1 MKKTTKLL
9 ILTTS
14 FLALSAIPL
23 ILTSCK
29 NEQTNKPKNNLQIK
43 KDTDSNNKEKNTD
56 SKQKNIE
63 NNKQNN
69 QIENKNTQQNN
80 QAENKK
86 PQQNQEE
93 IDFENIFQQLNLSYK
108 NAQDVF
114 FENVSS
120 ETNINS
126 LLFNEIENVK
136 LNITNW
142 QKTENS
148 LTISLTLTKNNQT
161 SKTFTKE
168 FLKSSFKQHT
178 KYNFED
184 LNNFASSFTVKSTKN
199 TEDALTAFNK
209 LKENPSNLFSYINI
223 GPELFDK
230 YQIQADFKSANAN
243 NGQGYIKNISLVFT
257 KQENQTKKTITVNG
271 FKTAK
276 KQTQTNLITKLELK
290 DEIKALYPSFVGSML
305 VFNDNS
311 ASLLPQQKQGNDL
324 FNWEYFTTHRGQGL
338 FKNNL
343 NLNFAILKNEF
354 FEVNKQNKEK
364 YDFKI
369 EKVKANDQNGTL
381 GIELKIT
388 NMDEHSNNYNKTQY
402 EFFEFE
408 GLRTLK
414 LKDNKPEV
422 FDFYIQQDDL
432 KEALNKYKIIEL
444 ANENKEK
451 LNNLNQ
457 LNITNKIDKNKLQVV
472 KNAIFNKLKLS
483 TFNSSNTYQ
492 LTVTNNYLSNFN
504 FKNNSSSIYP
514 LYLTISNNIIKDIQ
528 FNLVKNSNNLVELKV
543 NITLSVFGYVSNE
556 YNDLIEQ
563 GTNNNEITWTTENY
577 VNL

>member
-14 FLALSAIPL
+14 FLTLSAIPL

-29 NEQTNKPKNNLQIK
+29 NEQTNKPKNDLQIK

-56 SKQKNIE
+56 SKQKNNE
-63 NNKQNN
+63 SNKQNN
-69 QIENKNTQQNN
+69 QIENKN
-80 QAENKK
+80 
-86 PQQNQEE
+86 PQQNQEK
-93 IDFENIFQQLNLSYK
+93 INFEDIFQELNLSYK
-108 NAQDVF
+108 NAQDIF
-114 FENVSS
+114 FENVS
-120 ETNINS
+120 NKLDINS
-126 LLFNEIENVK
+126 LLFNEIKNVK
-136 LNITNW
+136 LNITSW
-142 QKTENS
+142 TKTEDS
-148 LTISLTLTKNNQT
+148 LIINLTLTKNNQT

-184 LNNFASSFTVKSTKN
+184 LNNFASSFTVKDTKN

-209 LKENPSNLFSYINI
+209 FKENPSNLFSYINI
-223 GPELFDK
+223 GAKLFDK
-230 YQIQADFKSANAN
+230 YQIQADFKNAKASN
-243 NGQGYIKNISLVFT
+243 EQGYIENISLIFT

-276 KQTQTNLITKLELK
+276 KQAQTNLITKLELK
-290 DEIKALYPSFVGSML
+290 DEIKALYPSFIGSML

-311 ASLLPQQKQGNDL
+311 ATLLTQERQNSNL
-324 FNWEYFTTHRGQGL
+324 FNWEYFASEKGQGL

-343 NLNFAILKNEF
+343 NLNFAILKNDF
-354 FEVNKQNKEK
+354 FEVNNQNKEK
-364 YDFKI
+364 YDFKV

-388 NMDEHSNNYNKTQY
+388 NIDEHSTDYNKIQY
-402 EFFEFE
+402 EFFEFK
-408 GLRTLK
+408 GLRSLQLK
-414 LKDNKPEV
+414 NNKPEV

-432 KEALNKYKIIEL
+432 KTILNKYNIIDL
-444 ANENKEK
+444 ANKNKDK
-451 LNNLNQ
+451 LNTSNQ
-457 LNITNKIDKNKLQVV
+457 LDMTNQIENIQLQAV

-483 TFNSSNTYQ
+483 ILDPLKIYQ
-492 LTVTNNYLSNFN
+492 LTVTDNYLKNFN
-504 FKNNSSSIYP
+504 FKNNNSSIYP

-528 FNLVKNSNNLVELKV
+528 FNLVKNSNNLVELKI

-563 GTNNNEITWTTENY
+563 GTNNNEITWTNENY

>member
-14 FLALSAIPL
+14 FLTLSAIPL

-29 NEQTNKPKNNLQIK
+29 NEQTNKPKDDLQIK
-43 KDTDSNNKEKNTD
+43 KDTNSNNKEKNTD
-56 SKQKNIE
+56 SKQKNTE
-63 NNKQNN
+63 SNKQNN
-69 QIENKNTQQNN
+69 QIENKN
-80 QAENKK
+80 
-86 PQQNQEE
+86 PQQNQEK
-93 IDFENIFQQLNLSYK
+93 INFEDIFQELNLSYK
-108 NAQDVF
+108 NAQDIF
-114 FENVSS
+114 FENVSN
-120 ETNINS
+120 ELDINN
-126 LLFNEIENVK
+126 LLFNEIKNVK

-142 QKTENS
+142 TKTEDS
-148 LTISLTLTKNNQT
+148 LIINLTLTKNNQT

-184 LNNFASSFTVKSTKN
+184 LNNFASSFTVKNTKN
-199 TEDALTAFNK
+199 TEDALAAFNK
-209 LKENPSNLFSYINI
+209 FKENPSNLFSYINI
-223 GPELFDK
+223 GAKLFDK
-230 YQIQADFKSANAN
+230 YQIQADFKNAKASN
-243 NGQGYIKNISLVFT
+243 EQGYIENISLIFT

-276 KQTQTNLITKLELK
+276 KQAQTNLITKLELK
-290 DEIKALYPSFVGSML
+290 DEIKALYPSFIGSML

-311 ASLLPQQKQGNDL
+311 ATLLTQERQNSNL
-324 FNWEYFTTHRGQGL
+324 FNWEYFASEKGQGL

-343 NLNFAILKNEF
+343 NLNFAILKNDF
-354 FEVNKQNKEK
+354 FEVNNQNKEK
-364 YDFKI
+364 YDFKV

-388 NMDEHSNNYNKTQY
+388 NIDEHSTDYNKIQY
-402 EFFEFE
+402 EFFEFK
-408 GLRTLK
+408 GLRSLQLK
-414 LKDNKPEV
+414 NNKPEV

-432 KEALNKYKIIEL
+432 KTILNKYNIIDL
-444 ANENKEK
+444 ANKNKDK
-451 LNNLNQ
+451 LNTSNQ
-457 LNITNKIDKNKLQVV
+457 LDMTNQIENIQLQAV

-483 TFNSSNTYQ
+483 ILDPLKIYQ
-492 LTVTNNYLSNFN
+492 LTVTDNYLKNFN
-504 FKNNSSSIYP
+504 FKNNNSSIYP

-528 FNLVKNSNNLVELKV
+528 FNLVKNSNNLVELKI

-563 GTNNNEITWTTENY
+563 GTNNNEITWTNENH